1 MSIKRIASGK
11 YQARFHAPGGKHP
24 QRTFDRKRDAEAWLA
39 EQKRSIRL
47 SSYVDTRLGKM
58 KLSEVFDE
66 FLTTKAHLAPKSLA
80 DYHSLWSCHLQ
91 STFALLPLE
100 SITFNLVQKWAHAA
114 VTGPRAY
121 TSATRINKAQ
131 ELLSAV
137 LHHAVDNQ
145 YLARNPLVK
154 SNGNVAKVVS
164 RKVDR
169 RRPKRFLTP
178 DELMRLAG
186 NCGRYE
192 SLVLVAGVCGLRWG
206 ELVGLQARDVDLD
219 SMTLTVTRSIT
230 EVSGRFSTKS
240 TKSGQSRQI
249 RIPEFLRDRLAEQI
263 EASFP
268 AALVFANKNGKP
280 LSNNNFRRDCF
291 EPAVKAAGLGHLTPK
306 DLRDTAASIAISGGA
321 SVLAVANMLGH
332 ADSSITMRIYA
343 HLFSSDQDL
352 LAEAISRKFADS
364 A

>member
-1 MSIKRIASGK
+1 VSIKRISSGK

-24 QRTFDRKRDAEAWLA
+24 QKTFDLKRDAEAWLA
-39 EQKRSIRL
+39 EQRRSIRL
-47 SSYVDTRLGKM
+47 NTYVDTRMGKI
-58 KLSEVFDE
+58 KLSEVFEE
-66 FLTTKAHLAPKSLA
+66 FINTKSHLAPKSLA
-80 DYHSLWSCHLQ
+80 DYQSLWSCHLQ

-100 SITFNLVQKWAHAA
+100 AITFNLVQKWAHAA
-114 VTGPRAY
+114 VTGPKAY

-154 SNGNVAKVVS
+154 SNGTVAKVVS
-164 RKVDR
+164 YKVDR
-169 RRPKRFLTP
+169 KRPKRFLDP
-178 DELMRLAG
+178 EELMRLASC
-186 NCGRYE
+186 CGRYE
-192 SLVLVAGVCGLRWG
+192 CMVLVAGVCGLRWG
-206 ELVGLQARDVDLD
+206 ELVGLQVRDVDLN
-219 SMTLTVTRSIT
+219 SMTLTVTRSVT

-249 RIPEFLRDRLAEQI
+249 RIPDFLSERLAQQI
-263 EASFP
+263 AGKFP
-268 AALVFANKNGKP
+268 SALVFPNKNGKP
-280 LSNNNFRRDCF
+280 LSNNNFRRDFF
-291 EPAVKAAGLGHLTPK
+291 EPAVKQAGLGHLTPK

-332 ADSSITMRIYA
+332 SDPSITMRIYA

-352 LAEAISRKFADS
+352 LAKAISGKFINCA
-364 A
+364 